1 MEPNSSLPS
10 KADTPEEK
18 EYLDK
23 ANHAPYLIIFA
34 CIIGVFSAFTLIIL
48 FGVF

>member
-18 EYLDK
+18 QYLDQ

-34 CIIGVFSAFTLIIL
+34 CIIGVLSVFTLIIL